1 MTEAKVFQLT
11 AGCACGRVLLGLV
24 GPPIVTVVCYCDDC
38 QDGARRIESLPDA
51 PPVRDPDDGTCY
63 LAYRKDRLELAAGR
77 EYLRPYKLR
86 GASPT
91 SRVVASCCHS
101 AMYLGFDDGKHW
113 VDVYQSRVQGAVPPL
128 QMRICMRFAP
138 RPEAVPSDVPR
149 HAGYP
154 FGLIA
159 RLMAARVPMMLP
171 FRGRARVSPRRFS

>member
-1 MTEAKVFQLT
+1 MDH
-11 AGCACGRVLLGLV
+11 RW
-24 GPPIVTVVCYCDDC
+24 
-38 QDGARRIESLPDA
+38 
-51 PPVRDPDDGTCY
+51 
-63 LAYRKDRLELAAGR
+63 ELA
-77 EYLRPYKLR
+77 LRQEAWARLVTIGQTDPGFRLRRHLRLYKLR

-113 VDVYQSRVQGAVPPL
+113 VDVYQSRVQGAVLPL

-171 FRGRARVSPRRFS
+171 FRGRARASR